1 MHRDSECDVA
11 ERLFRDF
18 ERLHPLP
25 VIATVVRR
33 CRMELQESLLGA
45 ADPQSLERLARQRL
59 TDLPPSA
66 AATRRSSPSRETA
79 AD

>member
-1 MHRDSECDVA
+1 MHRDSECDVT

-33 CRMELQESLLGA
+33 CRMELQESLRGA
-45 ADPQSLERLARQRL
+45 VPQSLERLARQRL

-66 AATRRSSPSRETA
+66 ATTRRSSPSRATA
-79 AD
+79 PD